1 MSGMSACRL
10 RLGSERPGLA
20 GGIDRDGSRAAEL
33 LAAGFGSV
41 EFGTVTPEAEPGR
54 QPGVAVLAQ
63 RLAALGARQSD
74 SPNKTLIGIGL
85 GLGQG
90 QGAALTALAA
100 HWLAGLRAA
109 WPVADYLS
117 FNLSAAAYRPLLAPE
132 HALLLADA
140 LTTVARER
148 QRLTVDGRR
157 HVALALKLPLEAQ
170 PLSPAAQMALA
181 AGFDAVIAVLPQRPE
196 RFDWLQAWA
205 RRIDGAAQLV
215 AVGGIRTSADVR
227 AALGAGA
234 SGIQVHSVFVEQ
246 GSACLPPLLAG
257 WVAAPRAGVSVH
269 GGS

>member
-1 MSGMSACRL
+1 MSACRL

-63 RLAALGARQSD
+63 RLAGLGRPPDHQ
-74 SPNKTLIGIGL
+74 NQVLIGIGL
-85 GLGQG
+85 GLG

-100 HWLAGLRAA
+100 HWLAGLKAA

-132 HALLLADA
+132 HAVLLADA
-140 LTTVARER
+140 LATVARER
-148 QRLTVDGRR
+148 QRLTADGRR

-170 PLSPAAQMALA
+170 PLSTAAQMALA
-181 AGFDAVIAVLPQRPE
+181 AGFDAVVAVLPQRPE
-196 RFDWLQAWA
+196 RLDWLQAWA
-205 RRIDGAAQLV
+205 RRINGAAQLV
-215 AVGGIRTSADVR
+215 AVGGMRTSADVR

-257 WVAAPRAGVSVH
+257 LAAAHRAGLGAH

>member
-63 RLAALGARQSD
+63 RLAAPGSRQPD
-74 SPNKTLIGIGL
+74 SPNRTLIGIGL
-85 GLGQG
+85 GLA

-100 HWLAGLRAA
+100 HWLAGLQAA

-132 HALLLADA
+132 HAALLADA
-140 LTTVARER
+140 LATVARER
-148 QRLTVDGRR
+148 ERLTADGRR
-157 HVALALKLPLEAQ
+157 YVALALKLPLEAQ

-196 RFDWLQAWA
+196 RLDWLQAWA
-205 RRIDGAAQLV
+205 QRINGAAQLV

-227 AALGAGA
+227 SALGAGA
-234 SGIQVHSVFVEQ
+234 SGIQVHSAFVEQ
-246 GSACLPPLLAG
+246 GCACLPPLLAG
-257 WVAAPRAGVSVH
+257 WVAAHRAGISVH

>member
-63 RLAALGARQSD
+63 RLAALGRRLPDPQH
-74 SPNKTLIGIGL
+74 KVLIGIGL

-90 QGAALTALAA
+90 ATPAALAA
-100 HWLAGLRAA
+100 HWRAGLQAA

-132 HALLLADA
+132 HAVLLADA
-140 LTTVARER
+140 LATVARER
-148 QRLTVDGRR
+148 QRLTADGRR
-157 HVALALKLPLEAQ
+157 RVALVLKLPLQAQ

-196 RFDWLQAWA
+196 RLDWLQAWA
-205 RRIDGAAQLV
+205 RRINGAAQLV
-215 AVGGIRTSADVR
+215 AVGGIRTGADVR
-227 AALGAGA
+227 AALDAGA

-257 WVAAPRAGVSVH
+257 WLAPHRAGVSVH

>member
-1 MSGMSACRL
+1 MSACRL
-10 RLGSERPGLA
+10 RLGRERPGLA

-63 RLAALGARQSD
+63 RLAALGRRLPAPQNSA
-74 SPNKTLIGIGL
+74 LIGIGL

-90 QGAALTALAA
+90 AALTALTA
-100 HWLAGLRAA
+100 HWLAGLQAA

-132 HALLLADA
+132 HAVLLADA
-140 LTTVARER
+140 LAAVARER
-148 QRLTVDGRR
+148 QRLTADGRR
-157 HVALALKLPLEAQ
+157 PVALALKLPLEAQ

-205 RRIDGAAQLV
+205 QRINGAAQLV
-215 AVGGIRTSADVR
+215 AVGGIRSSADVR
-227 AALGAGA
+227 AALDAGA
-234 SGIQVHSVFVEQ
+234 SGIQVHSAFVEQ
-246 GSACLPPLLAG
+246 GCACLPPLLAG
-257 WVAAPRAGVSVH
+257 LMAPHRAGVGAR